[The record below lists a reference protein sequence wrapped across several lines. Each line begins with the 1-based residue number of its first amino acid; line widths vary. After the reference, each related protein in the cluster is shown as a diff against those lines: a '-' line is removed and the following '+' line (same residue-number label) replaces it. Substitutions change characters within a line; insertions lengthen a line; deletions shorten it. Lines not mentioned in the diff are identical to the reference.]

1 MVTTNSF
8 KDFSKVV
15 LLLFID
21 ALAFYSSLIAAYY
34 TRALLNM
41 IFPGLIVFNIS
52 LSYFLK
58 IWWLPAIVMS
68 FIAYE
73 RLYSK
78 KIPFWDETR
87 ALLKAVSIA
96 MVTTLAL
103 ITLGKMTDQ
112 ISRLTVLFL
121 WGYGL
126 FLFPLFRL
134 IGKGILYKLGLWKE
148 NVIIIGAGTAGIEAA
163 KGIHSELFLG
173 YNLIGFLDDAD
184 DKIGTEIEIDGRPYK
199 VFGKTK
205 NFTKFINLLNIST
218 IIIALPS
225 LPVDKLAELTNNIQK
240 HAKNILLIPDMKGIA
255 LTNTELYHL
264 FVQQLFLLKINNNLK
279 SLFNRLVKRT
289 FDMVV
294 SVLFL
299 PVLLPLIGAFG
310 LLIKLDSPGPVFYR
324 HTRIGRG
331 GRPFGVYKF
340 RSMHRD
346 SRERLEKILRTDP
359 AAQAEWDAFFKLK
372 NDPRITR
379 MGEFLRKTSLDELPQ
394 IFNVLKGEMSLVG
407 PRPVLEEEIITYY
420 KECADYYHM
429 VRPGITGLWQVS
441 GRNDV
446 GYDNRV
452 RLDMWYVLNWSLWLD
467 ILMLFKTIRVVLKRE
482 GAY

>member
-1 MVTTNSF
+1 MTNSF
-8 KDFSKVV
+8 KNFSKVF
-15 LLLFID
+15 LLIFID
-21 ALAFYSSLIAAYY
+21 LLAFYSSLIAAFY
-34 TRALLNM
+34 TRALLN
-41 IFPGLIVFNIS
+41 IVFPGLIAFSIP

-58 IWWLPAIVMS
+58 IWWLPAIIMS

-73 RLYSK
+73 RLYNK
-78 KIPFWDETR
+78 KLPFWDE
-87 ALLKAVSIA
+87 AKELVKAATISMIT
-96 MVTTLAL
+96 MLAL

-126 FLFPLFRL
+126 LLYPLYRL
-134 IGKGILYKLGLWKE
+134 IGKRILYTLGLWKE
-148 NVIIIGAGTAGIEAA
+148 NVIIIGAGTAGVEAA

-184 DKIGTEIEIDGRPYK
+184 EKIGTEIEIDGKPYK

-205 NFTKFINLLNIST
+205 HFTKFVNLLNIST
-218 IIIALPS
+218 VIIALPS

-240 HAKNILLIPDMKGIA
+240 HATNILLIPDVKGIA

-279 SLFNRLVKRT
+279 SPFNRFIKRT
-289 FDMVV
+289 FDLVV

-299 PVLLPLIGAFG
+299 PVLLPLIGVLG
-310 LLIKLDSPGPVFYR
+310 LLIKIDSPGPVLYR
-324 HTRIGRG
+324 HTRIGRIG
-331 GRPFGVYKF
+331 KPFGVYKF
-340 RSMHRD
+340 RSMFRD
-346 SRERLEKILRTDP
+346 SGERLETILRNDP
-359 AAQAEWDAFFKLK
+359 LARQEWESSFKLK
-372 NDPRITR
+372 KDPRITR
-379 MGEFLRKTSLDELPQ
+379 MGRFLRKTSLDELPQ

-407 PRPVLEEEIITYY
+407 PRPVIEEEIITYY
-420 KECADYYHM
+420 KESSDYYHM